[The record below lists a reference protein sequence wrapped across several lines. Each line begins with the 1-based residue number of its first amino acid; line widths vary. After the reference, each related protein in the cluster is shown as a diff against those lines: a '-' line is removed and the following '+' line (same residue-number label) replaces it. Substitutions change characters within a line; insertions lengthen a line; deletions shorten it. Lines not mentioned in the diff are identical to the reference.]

1 MVIRGQEILTTRN
14 ISLAAVLIETLP
26 DLGFDLLNCLLQR
39 LGDRVAPQRLV
50 VEAAVL
56 GREDDE
62 GDDGD
67 VTGAGLE
74 EVIES
79 CQGLD
84 EKVSTL
90 VTELVSPCCEEEQ
103 SLVQVEVDVT
113 VEMTVDKI
121 QNLNKLILNLT
132 ISFLSSPSVC
142 ILDGGS
148 ETRGICLSSHS
159 THSG

>member
-1 MVIRGQEILTTRN
+1 M
-14 ISLAAVLIETLP
+14 
-26 DLGFDLLNCLLQR
+26 
-39 LGDRVAPQRLV
+39 APQRLV
-50 VEAAVL
+50 VKAGVL
-56 GREDDE
+56 GRENNE
-62 GDDGD
+62 GDNGD
-67 VTGAGLE
+67 FTGTSLQ
-74 EVIES
+74 VVVQSRES
-79 CQGLD
+79 LYED
-84 EKVSTL
+84 IASL
-90 VTELVSPCCEEEQ
+90 VTELITPGSEEEQ